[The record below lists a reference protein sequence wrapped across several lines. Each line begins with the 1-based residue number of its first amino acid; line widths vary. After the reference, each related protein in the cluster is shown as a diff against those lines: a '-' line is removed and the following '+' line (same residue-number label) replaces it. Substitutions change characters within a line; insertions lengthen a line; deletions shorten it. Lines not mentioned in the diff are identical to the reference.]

1 MTYHL
6 GSKSRAELSGVDP
19 RLVAVVERAIATTP
33 VDFTVHDG
41 IRSVEEQKRYV
52 AEGVSWTMRSKHLEG
67 RAVDL
72 VPWINGKPRWEW
84 PPIYRIAAAM
94 RAAAIDV
101 GVTLRWGGVWDR
113 SLNDLPATPSGLEA
127 EVVAYVARRRAAGK
141 RASIDGPHYEIV
153 A

>member
-1 MTYHL
+1 MTYSL
-6 GSKSRAELSGVDP
+6 GKRSRAELTGVDP
-19 RLVAVVERAIATTP
+19 DLVRTVERAIEITS

-41 IRSVEEQKRYV
+41 IRTVAEQKRYV

-94 RAAAIDV
+94 HQASAEL

-113 SLNDLPATPSGLEA
+113 NLGDLAGTPAGLEEA
-127 EVVAYVARRRAAGK
+127 VADYVARRRAAGK

-153 A
+153 R

>member
-1 MTYHL
+1 MTYSL
-6 GSKSRAELSGVDP
+6 GRKSRAELEGVASD
-19 RLVAVVERAIATTP
+19 LVRVVERAIGITP

-41 IRSVEEQKRYV
+41 IRTVAEQKRYV

-94 RAAAIDV
+94 HQAAAELGI
-101 GVTLRWGGVWDR
+101 TLRWGGVWDR
-113 SLNDLPATPSGLEA
+113 NLNDLPGDAAGLEA
-127 EVVAYVARRRAAGK
+127 AVADYVARRKAAGK

-153 A
+153 T

>member
-1 MTYHL
+1 MTFLL
-6 GSKSRAELSGVDP
+6 GKRSRAELQGVDP
-19 RLVAVVERAIATTP
+19 DLIRVVERAIEVTS

-41 IRSVEEQKRYV
+41 IRTVAEQKRYV

-84 PPIYRIAAAM
+84 PPIYRIATAM
-94 RAAAIDV
+94 HQALAEL

-113 SLNDLPATPSGLEA
+113 NLNDLPGTPAGLEEA
-127 EVVAYVARRRAAGK
+127 VADYVARRRAAGK

-153 A
+153 R